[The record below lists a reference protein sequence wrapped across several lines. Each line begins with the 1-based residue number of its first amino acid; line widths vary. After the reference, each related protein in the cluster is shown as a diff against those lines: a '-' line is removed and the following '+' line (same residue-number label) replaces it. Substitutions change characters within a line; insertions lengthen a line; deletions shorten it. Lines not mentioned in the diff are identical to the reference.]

1 MREWPEIGF
10 MPDGQGNALVGVI
23 TDRDIAVRGVGR
35 GSDGAT
41 PIHDVMST
49 EVPSLFR
56 G

>member
-1 MREWPEIGF
+1 MNIGF
-10 MPDGQGNALVGVI
+10 MPDGQDNALVSVI